1 MASCVHKMGTETNL
15 GSDIALAFFFV
26 NWWWRRSLLPDLAVD
41 AVRQLVQDEFAQAVV
56 HVVHLQ
62 DSSSLLPQG
71 PLATLVVVA
80 VPMKDVLQ
88 VALDRLP
95 LLELALKSLH

>member
-1 MASCVHKMGTETNL
+1 MGTETNL
-15 GSDIALAFFFV
+15 GSDIALAFFFIEV

-62 DSSSLLPQG
+62 EASSLLPPQG

>member
-1 MASCVHKMGTETNL
+1 MDKETNL
-15 GSDIALAFFFV
+15 GSDFALAFFFFGLY
-26 NWWWRRSLLPDLAVD
+26 WWWRRSLLPDLAVD
-41 AVRQLVQDEFAQAVV
+41 AGRQLVHDEFAQSVV

-62 DSSSLLPQG
+62 EASLLPQG
-71 PLATLVVVA
+71 PLATLLVVVA
-80 VPMKDVLQ
+80 IPMKDVLQ